1 MDRQPTVAL
10 VLELNPKKWGSMEEQ
25 TLSLS
30 RALRDRGWRSVI
42 FFTET
47 ASGAVLT
54 ELQNSCATARVMPP
68 RNSRMFYARLVSTLR
83 ELHPALIHF
92 NLCNSLSPLPVVA
105 KLSGAKAVLFTEQV
119 CRPRAASRSTRAKCY
134 VWDRVILRGLDIRV
148 MTPSD
153 HVKRVLVET
162 YMLRP
167 ERISVLPQGVN
178 TRRFAPLDE
187 HSIAEVRA
195 DLGVPKGEQVVACA
209 AHLIPE
215 KGVGDLL
222 IAAKQLLQ
230 SIPNVTV
237 VIAGDGPL
245 ARELRQLASDS
256 GIAEKVRFVGLRSD
270 VHRLFASADIVA
282 VPSVWEEPAA
292 LVLAEALASGRPVV
306 ATRTGGNAEYV
317 EDRKTGILVDRHS
330 PDQLAQALLE
340 ILGSPSL
347 ATAMGLAARQVAET
361 RLPMERWV
369 NDTLAMY
376 DAALS
381 KG

>member
-1 MDRQPTVAL
+1 MDKRPTVAL
-10 VLELNPKKWGSMEEQ
+10 VLELNPKKLGSMEEQ

-30 RALRDRGWRSVI
+30 KALRARGWRSVI
-42 FFTET
+42 FFTDAPT
-47 ASGAVLT
+47 GAIQT
-54 ELQNSCATARVMPP
+54 EFQNSGATARVMPP
-68 RNSRMFYARLVSTLR
+68 RSSRTFYARLGSALR
-83 ELHPALIHF
+83 KIRPAVVHF
-92 NLCNSLSPLPVVA
+92 NLCNSFSPLPVVA
-105 KLSGAKAVLFTEQV
+105 KLSGARAVLFTEQV
-119 CRPRAASRSTRAKCY
+119 CRSRKVARSTRAKCY

-162 YMLRP
+162 YMVRP
-167 ERISVLPQGVN
+167 ERISVLQQGVN
-178 TRRFAPLDE
+178 TTRFAPLDE
-187 HSIAEVRA
+187 QAIAEVRA
-195 DLGVPKGEQVVACA
+195 ELGVPKGERTVACA
-209 AHLIPE
+209 AHFIPE
-215 KGVGDLL
+215 KGVSDLL
-222 IAAKQLLQ
+222 LAAKQVLQ

-237 VIAGDGPL
+237 VVAGDGPL
-245 ARELRQLASDS
+245 ARELRRLASDS

-270 VHRLFASADIVA
+270 VHRLFAAADVVA

-292 LVLAEALASGRPVV
+292 LVLAEALACARPVV

-317 EDRKTGILVDRHS
+317 EDGKTGILVDRHS
-330 PDQLAQALLE
+330 PDQLAQALLKL
-340 ILGSPSL
+340 LGSPSL

-369 NDTLAMY
+369 NETLAMY